1 MKKVKS
7 FGLIEAVAAST
18 IIILIASG
26 ALVLSSTSMKT
37 SALDQTYL
45 EAENI
50 AEFVFEK
57 VQEKKSQ
64 GEVYFIKPVPTPV
77 NSFIVKCFDNSF
89 AASNTPCFESAGGL
103 SKTGLGYRQSEI
115 ITGSPKSPVPY
126 GGSANPAFMN
136 DFFQYSVEVVPLSLG
151 ASTVFP
157 ENKIVSI
164 NVEVTWDD
172 IGGAKKY
179 YARQYFADWER

>member
-1 MKKVKS
+1 MKKLKS

-18 IIILIASG
+18 IIIVIASG

-37 SALDQTYL
+37 SAADQVYL

-64 GEVYFIKPVPTPV
+64 GKVYFIKPLPTPA
-77 NSFIVKCFDNSF
+77 NSFIVKCFDNGF
-89 AASNTPCFESAGGL
+89 AASNPPCFEGTGGL
-103 SKTGLGYRQSEI
+103 SKTGLGYRQSDI
-115 ITGSPKSPVPY
+115 ITASPKYPVPY
-126 GGSANPAFMN
+126 KGTANPAFMN
-136 DFFQYSVEVVPLSLG
+136 DFFKYSVDVVPLSFG
-151 ASTVFP
+151 TSVVFP
-157 ENKIVSI
+157 EDKIVSV

-172 IGGAKKY
+172 VGGGKKY